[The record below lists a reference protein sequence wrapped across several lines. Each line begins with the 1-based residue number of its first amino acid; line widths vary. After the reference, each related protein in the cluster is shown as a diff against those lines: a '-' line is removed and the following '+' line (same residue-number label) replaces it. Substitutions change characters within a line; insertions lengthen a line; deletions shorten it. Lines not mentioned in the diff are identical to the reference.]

1 MHIYHKRIILYVI
14 DIKVLRQTARETN
27 ERYQKAYK
35 SHNTVETSIKN
46 TTSDLLFETQRI
58 KENLIKVINRFM
70 LLNKLNNL
78 Y

>member
-1 MHIYHKRIILYVI
+1 VA

-27 ERYQKAYK
+27 ERYQKACK

-58 KENLIKVINRFM
+58 KENLIKVIQIHVIE
-70 LLNKLNNL
+70 
-78 Y
+78 